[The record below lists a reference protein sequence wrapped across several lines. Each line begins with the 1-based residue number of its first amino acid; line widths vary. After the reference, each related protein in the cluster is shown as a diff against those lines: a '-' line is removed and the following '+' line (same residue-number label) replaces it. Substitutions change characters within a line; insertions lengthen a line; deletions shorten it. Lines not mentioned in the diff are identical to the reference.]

1 MCLPSPGLPP
11 SGLTTN
17 KHRMAHAL
25 EHEPSYCL
33 FSVVEW
39 LAVFENREQ
48 EQKLYKM
55 YFLSQVN
62 RNGRAP
68 WWTIGRH
75 KTSFFNLFCLA
86 VVRWADDAKVVRA
99 WYGVCFV
106 EAMLLALGLRQHGEV
121 YFMVRHSILS
131 GGNRKRMNACPPP
144 IPSKCLYA
152 F

>member
-1 MCLPSPGLPP
+1 MGVRPFIGLP
-11 SGLTTN
+11 
-17 KHRMAHAL
+17 K
-25 EHEPSYCL
+25 
-33 FSVVEW
+33 V
-39 LAVFENREQ
+39 
-48 EQKLYKM
+48 
-55 YFLSQVN
+55 LSQWE
-62 RNGRAP
+62 RAR
-68 WWTIGRH
+68 TVLNYREAQDL
-75 KTSFFNLFCLA
+75 FFYLFCLA

-144 IPSKCLYA
+144 IPSKCVSA